1 MISVEE
7 LIYEFKLALNKVNRQ
22 DNVDIPI
29 EDIIVYLNKAQL
41 SWVETKLN
49 TNNALRVGYDSI
61 RKRIDDLQILKETN
75 IELIT
80 NKTNNLRHLGYK
92 CSLDNLEN
100 YMFYV
105 SSYSVAKK
113 NSCEGVISNDLV
125 RSGDLETRYLDVNH
139 SPSFEWRTT
148 LATLGDNELYVYT
161 DGSFDISKV
170 FINYLRYPQ
179 KIDIQGYTKFDGT
192 SSLSQ
197 DSELPFYAKDD
208 LVNLAVKFAAQANDN
223 QAQAV
228 FAEDRFMKNSE

>member
-1 MISVEE
+1 
-7 LIYEFKLALNKVNRQ
+7 
-22 DNVDIPI
+22 
-29 EDIIVYLNKAQL
+29 
-41 SWVETKLN
+41 
-49 TNNALRVGYDSI
+49 
-61 RKRIDDLQILKETN
+61 
-75 IELIT
+75 
-80 NKTNNLRHLGYK
+80 
-92 CSLDNLEN
+92 
-100 YMFYV
+100 MFYV
-105 SSYSVAKK
+105 SSYSVAQK
-113 NSCEGVISNDLV
+113 NSCEGIISNDLV
-125 RSGDLETRYLDVNH
+125 RSGDLETRYLDINH

-197 DSELPFYAKDD
+197 DSELPLYAKDD